1 MGIKGEV
8 IRFDTSRGYGFVS
21 PETGGE
27 DVFVH
32 VNDLLV
38 DEALIS
44 PGTTVEFNVEDGE
57 RGLKASDVRLAG
69 GGRYGGASTAGRASG
84 GSGDASELLSVEE
97 LSAEITEALLGAVP
111 SLTGGQILQARQRLL
126 KMAEEHGWVE
136 R

>member
-8 IRFDTSRGYGFVS
+8 IRFDSSRGFGFVS
-21 PETGGE
+21 PESGGE

-38 DEALIS
+38 DEGLIS

-69 GGRYGGASTAGRASG
+69 GARSAAGGSAGRPPADSE
-84 GSGDASELLSVEE
+84 GDSDVLSPDE
-97 LSAEITEALLGAVP
+97 LSAEITEALLGAIP
-111 SLTGGQILQARQRLL
+111 TMTGGQILQARQRLL
-126 KMAEEHGWVE
+126 KLAEEHGWVG

>member
-8 IRFDTSRGYGFVS
+8 IRFDTSRGFGFVS
-21 PETGGE
+21 PESGGE

-38 DEALIS
+38 DEGLIS

-69 GGRYGGASTAGRASG
+69 GARSAG
-84 GSGDASELLSVEE
+84 GSGGKSPADSAGDSDVLTLDE

-111 SLTGGQILQARQRLL
+111 TMTGGQVLQARQRLL
-126 KMAEEHGWVE
+126 KLAEEHGWVG

>member
-8 IRFDTSRGYGFVS
+8 IRFDSSRGFGFVS
-21 PETGGE
+21 PESGGE

-38 DEALIS
+38 DEGLIS

-69 GGRYGGASTAGRASG
+69 GARSAG
-84 GSGDASELLSVEE
+84 GSGGRSSADSEGDSDVLSPDE
-97 LSAEITEALLGAVP
+97 LSAEITEALLGAIP
-111 SLTGGQILQARQRLL
+111 TMTGGQILQARQRLL
-126 KMAEEHGWVE
+126 KLAEEHGWVG